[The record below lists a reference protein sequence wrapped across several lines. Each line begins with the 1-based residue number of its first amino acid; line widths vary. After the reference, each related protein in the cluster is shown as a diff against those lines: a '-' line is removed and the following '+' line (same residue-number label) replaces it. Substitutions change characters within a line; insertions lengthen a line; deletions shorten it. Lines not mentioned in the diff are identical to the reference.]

1 MKGKGI
7 NKERWTAEYSYVKEK
22 KPFMGNSQMIAFSAT
37 ERAPML
43 LIQRQ
48 RFLGKDIVYV
58 CSLKNKRNNESA

>member
-1 MKGKGI
+1 MKGEGI

-22 KPFMGNSQMIAFSAT
+22 QLFMENSQMITFSAR

-48 RFLGKDIVYV
+48 RFLGTD
-58 CSLKNKRNNESA
+58 SLRLKS